1 MRQVISDYR
10 RNCNMDKVITFQVE
24 EQDGTIIDWVKIDK
38 GNDEAVWMPKST
50 YDTLVSESTA
60 TPPTE

>member
-1 MRQVISDYR
+1 
-10 RNCNMDKVITFQVE
+10 MDKVITFQVE